1 MRNIFGRTDKESV
14 QLTQKQYCTFVFYI
28 RERAKVYLKFSS
40 SPKDGYDIHRF
51 SNSKWVLSKLQE
63 QNIEFDDE
71 LIEDL
76 NEVRG
81 QNDDEVEWRED

>member
-1 MRNIFGRTDKESV
+1 M
-14 QLTQKQYCTFVFYI
+14 
-28 RERAKVYLKFSS
+28 
-40 SPKDGYDIHRF
+40 DGYDIHRF

-76 NEVRG
+76 NEVKG
-81 QNDDEVEWRED
+81 QNDDEVEWREHLILLKTSQLLFNVVNMIIIIVKT